1 MKKFIYLAFAVLA
14 LLVSSCSKDDN
25 EGSTSLDGDWYIY
38 VGNNNSSNKGYRWF
52 PSNQCS
58 QKSVWRI
65 SGNRIHFDWY
75 DGRDGTCKLKSI
87 YYEYT
92 ANNGVFDMVVAAD
105 SPTDRGKRTSVNYRM
120 IGKELIF
127 SWKNGLYGDEIQV
140 LHKKGVDY
148 SYLDPLVGYWQLTKA
163 SVGSTTVFVKPNEC
177 LSGSVVACVLGL
189 TIYLDYPENGRCV
202 KTTTN
207 FTWKNEGGRY
217 SGVSDSGEHV
227 TFDMNFENN
236 NQTLIYRENTKNGLM
251 TLYFNKVR

>member
-14 LLVSSCSKDDN
+14 LLASSCSKDDN

-52 PSNQCS
+52 PPNQCS

-75 DGRDGTCKLKSI
+75 DGRDGTCKLKST

-92 ANNGVFDMVVAAD
+92 ANNGVFDMIVAAD
-105 SPTDRGKRTSVNYRM
+105 SPTDRGKRTSINYRM

-140 LHKKGVDY
+140 LHKRE
-148 SYLDPLVGYWQLTKA
+148 LTM
-163 SVGSTTVFVKPNEC
+163 
-177 LSGSVVACVLGL
+177 
-189 TIYLDYPENGRCV
+189 
-202 KTTTN
+202 
-207 FTWKNEGGRY
+207 
-217 SGVSDSGEHV
+217 V
-227 TFDMNFENN
+227 T
-236 NQTLIYRENTKNGLM
+236 
-251 TLYFNKVR
+251 